1 MKKTKIRNRIWA
13 GIIAASLC
21 VTNLIPAYASG
32 SHAARSIGIDEEL
45 KNQLTSDQY
54 FVYQLNKVMEKK
66 TFSMNAALVDDNYI
80 DNKTS
85 VGLQGVFSFN
95 DLGKGFL
102 GTYEEDYYKGV
113 MAECITIGTELIDE
127 KSASEDLYDYINEE
141 LFDGLLENEEVLVAI
156 GNDTARFIQD
166 FMTVKDYVD
175 GAYETGQLLEK
186 IAYYSASHLNALE
199 LVEKNSEQN
208 SSLYKAANYVTKAA
222 NSKTYRESYYAWID
236 EYLGSA
242 SNITVDAC
250 ISILTGGFSDLVAA
264 TNKALTG
271 NKYEKEMNELFY
283 LNLQNAI
290 RSAYN
295 SVIKDKQNVLTAHY
309 THREMKDL
317 ADLTLLYLK
326 CGKLG
331 FDMNHSSNSS
341 ACHVAYKYVQGM
353 EFPSIESHRQST
365 EGHAVTVS
373 EYCIPTNLSH
383 GDYYVIYGLLSS
395 TEQIRKVTVEFKGAN
410 GYLQCV
416 EENINANQ
424 YDLHNMDS
432 RLTINHLSPGTYE
445 YVVTVET
452 VSGGRYEPIKETV
465 SVAQEDGNMTIT
477 GYRLPHPMS
486 VGSIFYVV
494 GTIHSPHT
502 LREVRVEILDMNGNY
517 MTGGK
522 ATGAFSGYNLKNLDR
537 SVEFNRLGRGEYWYV
552 ITARNDVREEVLVK
566 QKFVVR

>member
-85 VGLQGVFSFN
+85 VGLQGGFSFN

-317 ADLTLLYLK
+317 AEMKKIIRIVIPILCLIYVTGCSKKETLQEENLIKYGTEYAECEYPSEEIAWDLLRCAEEEFQAYDIELNPQSVELEPTKISEFDEKLELSAICCQPSGDYLVKDGMYSSGTLWIRTGWSTETSELRNIFISFHDDYMDSLVFNIFHNSNIEGLSEIYDKLNETESIELNGYEMRIVDNVVALYFEDNVCNIEFLPHNVHVEN
-326 CGKLG
+326 GKL
-331 FDMNHSSNSS
+331 F
-341 ACHVAYKYVQGM
+341 Y
-353 EFPSIESHRQST
+353 ST
-365 EGHAVTVS
+365 G
-373 EYCIPTNLSH
+373 
-383 GDYYVIYGLLSS
+383 
-395 TEQIRKVTVEFKGAN
+395 
-410 GYLQCV
+410 
-416 EENINANQ
+416 
-424 YDLHNMDS
+424 
-432 RLTINHLSPGTYE
+432 
-445 YVVTVET
+445 
-452 VSGGRYEPIKETV
+452 KEV
-465 SVAQEDGNMTIT
+465 
-477 GYRLPHPMS
+477 
-486 VGSIFYVV
+486 
-494 GTIHSPHT
+494 
-502 LREVRVEILDMNGNY
+502 
-517 MTGGK
+517 
-522 ATGAFSGYNLKNLDR
+522 NLD
-537 SVEFNRLGRGEYWYV
+537 FNWGHNV
-552 ITARNDVREEVLVK
+552 IN
-566 QKFVVR
+566 